1 MAVTDRRTG
10 VRRAAAPGGQVEA
23 PLFVSPTDA
32 SPDQPEPPVFVPWA
46 GPVLRLL
53 GVYAVVRVVLLL
65 ADVLSAHLDYGGDL
79 NGPLRSWDSHLYL
92 QVAAHGY
99 PAVAPL
105 LNGHYTYSTAAFEPV
120 FPALVAIVTFAH
132 VPSVAAA
139 VAVSMVGGALAT
151 VLVWRLAL
159 ELTDHAGAWRSA
171 VLFAVFPGMGVA
183 WGLLY
188 SECVG
193 LALAAWCLLLML
205 RRRWLAAG
213 VVGLLA
219 TATSPMALPLALA
232 ALVPVVQSLRRH
244 QFPGAIATVVL
255 VPLGFLGFA
264 AWLGVRYHD
273 TLYWWHLQRQ
283 AWGAAVDVGRSLL
296 SILTH
301 LWSHGYQGPGWLE
314 WFGVLA
320 VAGAGLA
327 LWKARLPALVNVYCV
342 GVFFVLFA
350 SNSLGFKPRLLTWA
364 FPVLVAVAVKVRGRG
379 WQALVITFAAL
390 LPIVF
395 VAYSTLGNTMVQP

>member
-10 VRRAAAPGGQVEA
+10 VGRAAAPGGPAEP
-23 PLFVSPTDA
+23 PLFVSPTATPGDPA
-32 SPDQPEPPVFVPWA
+32 EAPVFVPWA

-65 ADVLSAHLDYGGDL
+65 ADVLSAHLAYGGDL

-120 FPALVAIVTFAH
+120 FPALVAIVTFAA
-132 VPSVAAA
+132 VPPVAAA
-139 VAVSMVGGALAT
+139 VVVSMVCGALAT

-159 ELTDHAGAWRSA
+159 ELTDHATAWRSA

-244 QFPGAIATVVL
+244 RFPGAIVTVVL

-264 AWLGVRYHD
+264 AWLGCGTTTPSTGGTSSAR
-273 TLYWWHLQRQ
+273 RGGRRSIS
-283 AWGAAVDVGRSLL
+283 GAPCSASSPTCGATATRGRGG
-296 SILTH
+296 
-301 LWSHGYQGPGWLE
+301 WSGSASWPSPGPGWLC
-314 WFGVLA
+314 G
-320 VAGAGLA
+320 G
-327 LWKARLPALVNVYCV
+327 PA
-342 GVFFVLFA
+342 
-350 SNSLGFKPRLLTWA
+350 SPPW
-364 FPVLVAVAVKVRGRG
+364 
-379 WQALVITFAAL
+379 
-390 LPIVF
+390 
-395 VAYSTLGNTMVQP
+395 